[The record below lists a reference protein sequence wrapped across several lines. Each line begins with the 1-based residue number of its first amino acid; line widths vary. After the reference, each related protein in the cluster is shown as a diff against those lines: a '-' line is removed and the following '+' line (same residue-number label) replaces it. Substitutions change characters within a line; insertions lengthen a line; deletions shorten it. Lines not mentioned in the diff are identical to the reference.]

1 MDVRD
6 RRKKIVYVC
15 HSVSAIMG
23 DGMQNLIHV
32 FCYEDETYLGSK
44 VTLIFAI

>member
-6 RRKKIVYVC
+6 RRKKIIYVS
-15 HSVSAIMG
+15 HSVSAIME
-23 DGMQNLIHV
+23 DGMQNLIPV

>member
-6 RRKKIVYVC
+6 RRKKLVHLC
-15 HSVSAIMG
+15 HSASAIME
-23 DGMQNLIHV
+23 DGMQSLIHV